1 MVLVIAKEGI
11 ISYSR
16 WQVKRDEMQSRMLHV
31 RRPTAFICQLFGP
44 KFMDGDGA
52 PVSFLLMFKSQKS

>member
-11 ISYSR
+11 ISYSC

-31 RRPTAFICQLFGP
+31 RRPTAFICQLFVP
-44 KFMDGDGA
+44 KCMDGGGA
-52 PVSFLLMFKSQKS
+52 LVSFLLMY